1 MAVEKTERDAIDNP
15 LERLELLAGDDEAIS
30 SYLDELHVSGARE
43 REMLAELA
51 RVSTLADPERFDELH
66 RRAVAALESLGR
78 HGYHSFSPDARLG
91 PIRVVIRFFVE
102 LVARFV
108 VVSYLRQ
115 ISIDLRNLYWLR
127 EIESPSG
134 SRELELLRPARFD
147 AQALVEVFQRRTV
160 GLPSFLTIGLL
171 IPVVAALGRVSG
183 LLESTYWATAVGIV
197 GTAFVLVASWIV
209 LRGAAMASRRIRL
222 GTRGPLGAVWAA
234 VGACGRPPRD
244 QSRKFAIIAIVL
256 TTLAWIVLP
265 TVVAIAI
272 AT

>member
-1 MAVEKTERDAIDNP
+1 MRAGETERDAIDNP

-30 SYLDELHVSGARE
+30 AYLDELNVSGPRE

-51 RVSTLADPERFDELH
+51 RANALADPERFDEVH

-78 HGYHSFSPDARLG
+78 HGYHAFRPDARLG
-91 PIRVVIRFFVE
+91 PVRVVIRFFVE
-102 LVARFV
+102 LVARYV

-115 ISIDLRNLYWLR
+115 MSLDLRNLYWLR

-147 AQALVEVFQRRTV
+147 AQALVEVFQRRTI

-171 IPVVAALGRVSG
+171 IPVVASLGRVSG
-183 LLESTYWATAVGIV
+183 LLGSTYWATVIGIV
-197 GTAFVLVASWIV
+197 GTAFALLASWIV

-222 GTRGPLGAVWAA
+222 STRAPLDAVWAA

-244 QSRKFAIIAIVL
+244 QSRKFAIIAVAL

-265 TVVAIAI
+265 AVVALAI